1 MATTNPYYQYYVEQ
15 MGSGDY
21 YRSHIGIQR
30 GHGWFGNLFRNAWS
44 FLRPL
49 ATNAVK
55 AVGKEALYTGSNI
68 VHDAIDNPNTPLAQI
83 AKERSRE
90 GFKRLAERVQSGKG
104 VRKRRAPRQTAVRRR
119 TERTPRRRAPA
130 IRDLFSPPSP

>member
-68 VHDAIDNPNTPLAQI
+68 VHDAIDNPNTP
-83 AKERSRE
+83 
-90 GFKRLAERVQSGKG
+90 
-104 VRKRRAPRQTAVRRR
+104 
-119 TERTPRRRAPA
+119 
-130 IRDLFSPPSP
+130 